1 MPTVLDIGNCD
12 ADHMFL
18 DSMFQANFGATLIRA
33 HRLDDA
39 QDKIKGNTVD
49 LILINRLLD
58 VDRSEGMDVLREL
71 KTDPESQDIPMMI
84 ITNYEEHQEAAMEA
98 GAVRG
103 FGKAALRSEETRKVI
118 EEVLSSVT

>member
-18 DSMFQANFGATLIRA
+18 ESMFQSNFGATLLRA

-58 VDRSEGMDVLREL
+58 TDGSEGMDVLRKL
-71 KTDPESQDIPMMI
+71 KSDPESQNIPAMI
-84 ITNYEEHQEAAMEA
+84 ITNYEEHQEAAMDE

-103 FGKAALRSEETRKVI
+103 FGKSALRSEETRKVI
-118 EEVLSSVT
+118 DEVLNSVT